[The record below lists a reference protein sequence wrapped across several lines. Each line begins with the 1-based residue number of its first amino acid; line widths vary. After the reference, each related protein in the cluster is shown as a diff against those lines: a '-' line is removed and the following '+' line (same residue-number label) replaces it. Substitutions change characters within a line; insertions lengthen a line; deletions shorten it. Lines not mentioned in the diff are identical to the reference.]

1 MTIDPLIELAFW
13 RELAWDTWQRGH
25 RKLAREIWGQAL
37 NEYADP
43 TAASPRSPSPSATNS
58 RHAGS
63 RRQRG
68 GVRRKQIK
76 EPACKLASSKLKGPR
91 P

>member
-25 RKLAREIWGQAL
+25 QRLAREIWGQAL
-37 NEYADP
+37 NEYDDL
-43 TAASPRSPSPSATNS
+43 TAASTRSLSPSATTS

-63 RRQRG
+63 EQGGG
-68 GVRRKQIK
+68 GVRR
-76 EPACKLASSKLKGPR
+76 EHNEDSASKLASSKLKGPS